1 MGSKVFPKFGIWW
14 LEVGGV
20 SKTGLR
26 DYFLQSIRDKS
37 VEVDNS
43 KLAELYVN
51 KYLLKYF

>member
-1 MGSKVFPKFGIWW
+1 MRSKVCPKFGIWW

>member
-1 MGSKVFPKFGIWW
+1 M
-14 LEVGGV
+14 GGV